1 MRYRFDALQVENEGD
16 GQWCKLQKALNDA
29 ADEVVPNKERTMRQ
43 KWMNE
48 EILENMNRRRLLKNQ
63 TSENK
68 RIDKE
73 IREDCTRAKDQWL
86 NEQCEEIERLE
97 TVNVQIMHNRIK
109 ELTGRIENKRCNT
122 IKDKNG
128 HILMEKEEVKQRWKE
143 YITELY
149 EDERE
154 NFELPD
160 EDCVYSPS
168 TNTSMRS

>member
-1 MRYRFDALQVENEGD
+1 MNRRYNIAVRNKFDALPVVSEGD
-16 GQWCKLQKALNDA
+16 GLWSNLQEALNGA
-29 ADEVVPNKERTMRQ
+29 ADEVVANKERTMRQ

-63 TSENK
+63 TSEYK

-128 HILMEKEEVKQRWKE
+128 HI
-143 YITELY
+143 
-149 EDERE
+149 
-154 NFELPD
+154 
-160 EDCVYSPS
+160 
-168 TNTSMRS
+168 